1 MVLSARKT
9 TRLLILFRFNIMS
22 KIYHAIMCGGE
33 GKRLWPLSRRS
44 LPKYYIKLA
53 DGESL
58 FQKAFRRALLT
69 SDTTEVLL
77 VTTDVNKHNALK
89 QARAIT
95 PDFPSENLIIRPEG
109 KETFATLACALG
121 VMIDR
126 NAASDDILICAPADH
141 VILDTEAYEKTL
153 RFAAANATQSLVVLG
168 IKPTSPSS
176 DFGYIEYDAAR
187 ANAEGPFTVKRFT
200 EKPNHTLAE
209 EFLAQGNYLWNG
221 GFYIGSLGVY
231 LDEIQTITHPT
242 ANIIRGGSTAIATDF
257 EKLPE
262 SSIDYVISE
271 KSKHMLVVP
280 VTFDWDDYGD
290 LESFIPAQGK
300 AQELAMF
307 DGENVTASAEG
318 KLVVAVGIS
327 HITIID
333 TRDAILVVHK
343 DKANSLSKVV
353 NELKAREFNAVD
365 HHYTGYRPWGTYEII
380 EASPGFTVKKITI
393 DPGCSSSTQT
403 HSKRSEHW
411 VIVSGT
417 AKVTLN
423 GNETLLQTNE
433 SLYIP
438 AFTKHRIENETTEP
452 LVLIEVQTGAAIE
465 EDDII
470 REDDQYEDE
479 HPVRL

>member
-1 MVLSARKT
+1 
-9 TRLLILFRFNIMS
+9 
-22 KIYHAIMCGGE
+22 MCGGE

-58 FQKAFRRALLT
+58 FQKAFCRALLT
-69 SDTTEVLL
+69 SDESDILL
-77 VTTDVNKHNALK
+77 VTTEVNKHNALK
-89 QARAIT
+89 QAREIV
-95 PDFPSENLIIRPEG
+95 PGFPSENLIIRPEG

-121 VMIDR
+121 IMIDR
-126 NAASDDILICAPADH
+126 GASPDDILICAPADH
-141 VILDTEAYEKTL
+141 VILDTEAYENTL
-153 RFAAANATQSLVVLG
+153 RFAAASATESLVVLG
-168 IKPTSPSS
+168 ITPTSPSS
-176 DFGYIEYDAAR
+176 DFGYIEYGSKQTLGKA
-187 ANAEGPFTVKRFT
+187 PFVVKRFT
-200 EKPNHTLAE
+200 EKPNRELAE

-231 LDEIQTITHPT
+231 MREITTITPPT
-242 ANIIRGGSTAIATDF
+242 AEIISGGSEKIATEF
-257 EKLPE
+257 AALPD

-271 KSKHMLVVP
+271 KTEHMLVVP

-290 LESFIPAQGK
+290 LESFIPARGK
-300 AQELAMF
+300 IQELAVF
-307 DGENVTASAEG
+307 DGENITASADG
-318 KLVVAVGIS
+318 KLVVSVGVS

-353 NELKAREFNAVD
+353 NELKARAFDAVD
-365 HHYTGYRPWGTYEII
+365 HHYTGYRPWGTYEVI
-380 EASPGFTVKKITI
+380 EAAPGYNVKKITI

-403 HSKRSEHW
+403 HEKRAEHW

-423 GNETLLQTNE
+423 GEVTYLKTNE
-433 SLYIP
+433 SLDVP
-438 AFTKHRIENETTEP
+438 AFAKHRIENDTNEP
-452 LVLIEVQTGAAIE
+452 LVLIEVQTGSYLG
-465 EDDII
+465 EDDIA
-470 REDDQYEDE
+470 READPYKEE